1 MIILNYLKKHGA
13 CNKYRI
19 ENKDPLNNLYEYK
32 SRKDKNDFNDEDEIL
47 KIFDRYLENDD
58 KEKIKFKRKI
68 QKTENCQK
76 SENNKKIE
84 KNKKDKKYQK
94 TKKNNKQKCR
104 CR

>member
-32 SRKDKNDFNDEDEIL
+32 SRKEKDEDEIL

-76 SENNKKIE
+76 PENNKKI
-84 KNKKDKKYQK
+84 KKK
-94 TKKNNKQKCR
+94 
-104 CR
+104 